1 MSQTNKPR
9 YNQIQ
14 SFCFFQL
21 IIERINQNPAVTGL
35 DINSIK
41 RKYRTPFNQL
51 KDIITKYDI
60 LHFIHFGLSEDAYDA
75 ETATIL
81 LQLGGVQDKTE
92 LLDLVHQEFIRWTS
106 YAIAGEKSEYKKL
119 ANAIYEWKR
128 KNFKDLF
135 PRWILN

>member
-1 MSQTNKPR
+1 M
-9 YNQIQ
+9 
-14 SFCFFQL
+14 
-21 IIERINQNPAVTGL
+21 

-41 RKYRTPFNQL
+41 RKYRTPFKQL
-51 KDIITKYDI
+51 KDFITKYDI
-60 LHFIHFGLSEDAYDA
+60 LHFINFGLSEDAYDP

-92 LLDLVHQEFIRWTS
+92 LLDLVHQEFVRWTS
-106 YAIAGEKSEYKKL
+106 EVIAGEKNTYKKL
-119 ANAIYEWKR
+119 VNAIYEWKR